1 MTWTCQLGA
10 VLGAARARIAT
21 GHEPEDEHAAIH
33 ADAHRLHQPDP
44 ADCAHRRIHQNHHTP
59 ADETAGPHA
68 RTQARAGLRRIHHGA
83 RTRQGV
89 PRAPARPRDREPPA
103 RHRVRR
109 HQGRGGAQAQRKDS
123 RAPARR
129 TARLH
134 EAAHRGRMVRPLAE
148 RHLQTPPQTPHL
160 GHVRVR
166 HRTQRQARHRRRQAR
181 RAQARALP
189 PHGTLRHGGAG
200 QKLRHRGQR
209 VAHPAQGSGGR
220 RIGGRHRTQPR
231 RQGHRAP
238 AWR

>member
-200 QKLRHRGQR
+200 QKAPAPRAARGAPCTR
-209 VAHPAQGSGGR
+209 LW
-220 RIGGRHRTQPR
+220 RTPYWRASSNATPPSRAPR
-231 RQGHRAP
+231 P